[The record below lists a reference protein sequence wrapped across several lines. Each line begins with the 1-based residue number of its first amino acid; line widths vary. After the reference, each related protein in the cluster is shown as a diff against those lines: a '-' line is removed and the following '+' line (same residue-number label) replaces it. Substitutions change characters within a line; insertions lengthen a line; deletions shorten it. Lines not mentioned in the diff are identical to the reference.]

1 MEFPGDLVLRIPQ
14 FHCHGL
20 GSIPGRGTEIPRAAC
35 PPPQKKIPKHTYLI
49 LAFYSINNWTKI
61 REYGLSY
68 LSFEIT

>member
-1 MEFPGDLVLRIPQ
+1 MEFPGDLVVRIPG
-14 FHCHGL
+14 FHCRGL
-20 GSIPGRGTEIPRAAC
+20 GSILGQGTEIPQAAW
-35 PPPQKKIPKHTYLI
+35 PKKRKSKHTSLI